1 MLQEQTP
8 QKKFFTRSEAAEYLT
23 ARGTPVAKTTLA
35 KWATVGGGPAFCK
48 FGTRALYTPA
58 ALDAWV
64 QARLTAPM
72 LSTTCGVAA

>member
-1 MLQEQTP
+1 MQEQTT
-8 QKKFFTRSEAAEYLT
+8 KKFLTRVEAAEYLT
-23 ARGTPVAKTTLA
+23 QLGAPVAKTTLA

-64 QARLTAPM
+64 QARITAPM
-72 LSTTCGVAA
+72 LSTTGSSGVTV